1 MIYVSTDNALNPS
14 GHYSQAVIH
23 DGLIY
28 ISNQLPI
35 DPETGEKRIGTV
47 EEETERILMNIEM
60 ILHKAG
66 SNKDH
71 VIRTTVYI
79 TDLADWDKVNLV
91 YSRFFGAHK
100 PARSV
105 VVVKELHFGFQVG
118 IEATAGSNKEQ
129 K

>member
-1 MIYVSTDNALNPS
+1 MMYVSTDNALKPS

-35 DPETGEKRIGTV
+35 DPDTGEKKKGTV
-47 EEETERILMNIEM
+47 EGETEQILTNIAM
-60 ILHKAG
+60 ILQEAG

-71 VIRTTVYI
+71 LIRTMVYI
-79 TDLADWDKVNLV
+79 TDIADWDKVNMV
-91 YSRFFGAHK
+91 YSRFFGTHK

-105 VVVKELHFGFQVG
+105 VVVKEQHFGCKVG
-118 IEATAGSNKEQ
+118 IEAVAGNGRGQ
-129 K
+129 